1 LIFLSKFIDQWIK
14 TVINFARWQTF
25 WPNNAKREKV
35 PKRIS
40 LLGKIGGRKKADP
53 KVAEKRQQVPSYL

>member
-1 LIFLSKFIDQWIK
+1 VDKNL
-14 TVINFARWQTF
+14 NFARWQTF

-35 PKRIS
+35 PKRIY